1 MLAAACGFRSYPAA
15 AAEEIMAHRYFE
27 DFHVGQVIELGR
39 RQVGE
44 DEIIAFAT
52 AFDPQYFHTDPAA
65 ARRSIWGGLV
75 ASGWHTASLFMRL
88 LVDGHLN
95 DVESIASPGVDEIRW
110 LKPVRPGDT
119 LRGRLTI
126 LEATPSKSGARRG
139 TLKTL
144 GELYNHKDELV
155 MTLRA
160 ISIIGARP
168 RQEEPAPSA

>member
-1 MLAAACGFRSYPAA
+1 
-15 AAEEIMAHRYFE
+15 MAHRYFE
-27 DFHVGQVIELGR
+27 DFQVGQVIALGH

-88 LVDGHLN
+88 LVDGHLK

-168 RQEEPAPSA
+168 RQEEPAPRA